1 MPRTTLLASN
11 GSVLSR
17 RQLLRVAAASLAA
30 PASLCLAGAADDK
43 APRLALIILR
53 GGMDGLSAVPV
64 PGDPA
69 FAAARGALAD
79 FGDPALPL
87 DGPFA
92 LHPALTQLQSLYHS
106 KNAAI
111 VHATGLPYKER
122 SHFEAQQLLE
132 SGGERP
138 YALATGWLGR
148 ALAGTQGKGLALQAA
163 VPLILRGSADID
175 SWAPSTLPDPS
186 PDLLQ
191 RLERLY
197 AHDPAL
203 AQALRRARGLRAD
216 DAGAMV
222 MGDAATATG
231 MRPPGGPAPA
241 APSASGPVPAGRT
254 TPATPPAV
262 QLARRA
268 AEFLAL
274 PAGPQ
279 AAVLEMGG
287 WDTHANQAAPQGA
300 LATNLRRLDE
310 ALGAL
315 CQGLQ
320 SAPGL
325 WNRSVVLVMTEFGR
339 EVAINGT
346 QGTDHGS
353 GGAAFVLGG
362 RVQGGRVLADW
373 PGLAPSQRFEGR
385 DLRITTDLR
394 SVWKTV
400 LAQHLRVPEAVIA
413 REVLPGSGALPLVPL
428 FAA

>member
-1 MPRTTLLASN
+1 MRRSTASCPE
-11 GSVLSR
+11 GRVMTR
-17 RQLLRVAAASLAA
+17 RQLLQAAAAASLGAS
-30 PASLCLAGAADDK
+30 ASLCLAGSGHAAS
-43 APRLALIILR
+43 PRLALVILR

-79 FGDPALPL
+79 FGAPALAL

-92 LHPALTQLQSLYHS
+92 LHPALARLHALYHAKS
-106 KNAAI
+106 AAI

-163 VPLILRGSADID
+163 VPLVLRGSGEVD
-175 SWAPSTLPDPS
+175 SWAPSALPDPS

-197 AHDPAL
+197 EADPAL

-216 DAGAMV
+216 DAGAMPMASPAPGMAP
-222 MGDAATATG
+222 MGAPT
-231 MRPPGGPAPA
+231 PAMPA
-241 APSASGPVPAGRT
+241 APL
-254 TPATPPAV
+254 AV

-268 AEFLAL
+268 ADFLAL

-300 LATNLRRLDE
+300 LAANLRRLDG
-310 ALGAL
+310 ALDAL

-320 SAPGL
+320 SVPGL
-325 WNRSVVLVMTEFGR
+325 WERSVVLVMTEFGR

-362 RVQGGRVLADW
+362 RVRGGRVLADW
-373 PGLAPSQRFEGR
+373 PGLAPPQRFEGR

-400 LAQHLRVPEAVIA
+400 LARHLRVTDAAIG
-413 REVLPGSGALPLVPL
+413 REVLPGSAALPPL
-428 FAA
+428 PIFDA

>member
-1 MPRTTLLASN
+1 MRRTTSLTPHRGGLT
-11 GSVLSR
+11 R
-17 RQLLRVAAASLAA
+17 RHLLRAAVASLSA
-30 PASLCLAGAADDK
+30 PTSLCLAGAAGVA
-43 APRLALIILR
+43 APRLAVVILR

-64 PGDPA
+64 PGDAA
-69 FAAARGALAD
+69 FAPARGALAE
-79 FGDPALPL
+79 FSEPPLPL

-92 LHPALTQLQSLYHS
+92 LHPALARLHGFYRAKS
-106 KNAAI
+106 AAI

-132 SGGERP
+132 SGGARP
-138 YALATGWLGR
+138 YDLATGWLGR

-163 VPLILRGSADID
+163 VPLILRGSTDID
-175 SWAPSTLPDPS
+175 SWAPSALPDPS

-197 AHDPAL
+197 EHDPAL
-203 AQALRRARGLRAD
+203 AQALRRARGLRSD
-216 DAGAMV
+216 EGGVMAMAS
-222 MGDAATATG
+222 AAA
-231 MRPPGGPAPA
+231 PPGMPPMVASA
-241 APSASGPVPAGRT
+241 AV
-254 TPATPPAV
+254 ATSLAV

-300 LATNLRRLDE
+300 LAANLRRLDE

-315 CQGLQ
+315 CEGLR

-325 WNRSVVLVMTEFGR
+325 WDRSVVLVMTEFGR

-362 RVQGGRVLADW
+362 RVRGGCVLADW
-373 PGLAPSQRFEGR
+373 PGLAPPQRFEGR
-385 DLRITTDLR
+385 DVRITTDLR
-394 SVWKTV
+394 SVWKTM
-400 LAQHLRVPEAVIA
+400 LAQHLRVADGAIA
-413 REVLPGSGALPLVPL
+413 RDVLPGSAALPLVPL
-428 FAA
+428 FSA

>member
-1 MPRTTLLASN
+1 MRRITALHDTGCGLTRRHLLGA
-11 GSVLSR
+11 
-17 RQLLRVAAASLAA
+17 AAASLAA
-30 PASLCLAGAADDK
+30 PTSLCLAGNGSAVS
-43 APRLALIILR
+43 PRLALVILR

-69 FAAARGALAD
+69 FAAARGPLAEFAEPALA
-79 FGDPALPL
+79 L

-92 LHPALTQLQSLYHS
+92 LHPALTRLHALYHS

-138 YALATGWLGR
+138 YALASGWLGR

-163 VPLILRGSADID
+163 VPLVLRGSAEVD
-175 SWAPSTLPDPS
+175 SWAPSALPDPS

-197 AHDPAL
+197 ERDPAL
-203 AQALRRARGLRAD
+203 AQALRRARSLRAD
-216 DAGAMV
+216 DAGAMPIGST
-222 MGDAATATG
+222 M
-231 MRPPGGPAPA
+231 
-241 APSASGPVPAGRT
+241 PSAGMAPMAGAA
-254 TPATPPAV
+254 PATPLAV

-287 WDTHANQAAPQGA
+287 WDTHANQTAPQGA
-300 LATNLRRLDE
+300 LASNLRRLDE

-320 SAPGL
+320 AAPGL
-325 WNRSVVLVMTEFGR
+325 WDRSVVLVMTEFGR

-362 RVQGGRVLADW
+362 SVRGGRVLADW
-373 PGLAPSQRFEGR
+373 PGLASKDRFEGR

-400 LAQHLRVPEAVIA
+400 LARHLRVAEAAIE
-413 REVLPGSGALPLVPL
+413 RDVLPGSAALPLLPL
-428 FAA
+428 FDG

>member
-1 MPRTTLLASN
+1 MRRLSSPAST
-11 GSVLSR
+11 GLTR
-17 RQLLRVAAASLAA
+17 RHLLRAAAAWLAA
-30 PASLCLAGAADDK
+30 PASLCLAGAAGSA
-43 APRLALIILR
+43 APRLALVILR

-69 FAAARGALAD
+69 FAPARGALAE
-79 FGDPALPL
+79 FGEPALAL

-92 LHPALTQLQSLYHS
+92 LHPALSRLHGLYHS

-138 YALATGWLGR
+138 YALSTGWLGR
-148 ALAGTQGKGLALQAA
+148 ALAASQGKGLALQAA

-175 SWAPSTLPDPS
+175 SWAPSALPDPS

-197 AHDPAL
+197 EHDPAL
-203 AQALRRARGLRAD
+203 AQALRRARGLRSD
-216 DAGAMV
+216 DAGAMAMGGAMV
-222 MGDAATATG
+222 MAGAVPPPGLSPMGSATAAT
-231 MRPPGGPAPA
+231 PL
-241 APSASGPVPAGRT
+241 
-254 TPATPPAV
+254 AV
-262 QLARRA
+262 QLAQRA

-300 LATNLRRLDE
+300 LAANLRRLDE
-310 ALGAL
+310 ALGAM

-320 SAPGL
+320 SSPGL
-325 WNRSVVLVMTEFGR
+325 WERSVVLVMTEFGR

-362 RVQGGRVLADW
+362 RVHGGRVLADW
-373 PGLAPSQRFEGR
+373 PGLAPQQRFEGR

-394 SVWKTV
+394 SVWKTA
-400 LAQHLRVPEAVIA
+400 LAQHLRVADSAIA
-413 REVLPGSGALPLVPL
+413 RDVLPGSAALPLVPL
-428 FAA
+428 FRS

>member
-1 MPRTTLLASN
+1 MHRTTTNSAACGGGLT
-11 GSVLSR
+11 R
-17 RQLLRVAAASLAA
+17 RSLLRAAAASFAA
-30 PASLCLAGAADDK
+30 PASLCLAGAAGNA
-43 APRLALIILR
+43 APRLALVILR
-53 GGMDGLSAVPV
+53 GGMDGLAAVPV

-69 FAAARGALAD
+69 FAAARGALAE
-79 FGDPALPL
+79 FNEPALAL

-92 LHPALTQLQSLYHS
+92 LHPALPRLHALYQAKH
-106 KNAAI
+106 AAI

-138 YALATGWLGR
+138 YDLATGWLGR
-148 ALAGTQGKGLALQAA
+148 ALAGSQAKGLALQSA
-163 VPLILRGSADID
+163 VPLILRGSAEVD
-175 SWAPSTLPDPS
+175 SWAPSALPEPS

-197 AHDPAL
+197 ERDPAL
-203 AQALRRARGLRAD
+203 AQALRRARGLRTD
-216 DAGAMV
+216 DAGAMGMAAASAPGMAP
-222 MGDAATATG
+222 MGGVAAAT
-231 MRPPGGPAPA
+231 PL
-241 APSASGPVPAGRT
+241 
-254 TPATPPAV
+254 AV

-279 AAVLEMGG
+279 AAVLDMGG

-310 ALGAL
+310 SLGAL

-325 WNRSVVLVMTEFGR
+325 WERSVVLVMTEFGR

-362 RVQGGRVLADW
+362 RVRGGRVLADW
-373 PGLAPSQRFEGR
+373 PGLAAPQRFEGR

-400 LAQHLRVPEAVIA
+400 LAQHLRVADGAIT
-413 REVLPGSGALPLVPL
+413 RDVLPGGAALPLVPL
-428 FAA
+428 FIA

>member
-1 MPRTTLLASN
+1 MCRPSSPASTH
-11 GSVLSR
+11 SLSR
-17 RQLLRVAAASLAA
+17 RDLLRAAAVSLAA
-30 PASLCLAGAADDK
+30 PASLCLAGVAGMA
-43 APRLALIILR
+43 APRLALVILR

-69 FAAARGALAD
+69 FAPARGALAE
-79 FGDPALPL
+79 FSEPALPL

-92 LHPALTQLQSLYHS
+92 LHPALARLHALYQS

-111 VHATGLPYKER
+111 LHAAGLPYKER

-138 YALATGWLGR
+138 YDLATGWLGR

-163 VPLILRGSADID
+163 VPLILRGSTDID
-175 SWAPSTLPDPS
+175 SWAPSALPDPS

-197 AHDPAL
+197 EHDPAL
-203 AQALRRARGLRAD
+203 ARALRRARGLRAD
-216 DAGAMV
+216 AAGALAMAGTV
-222 MGDAATATG
+222 PTAGLPSMGT
-231 MRPPGGPAPA
+231 A
-241 APSASGPVPAGRT
+241 APT
-254 TPATPPAV
+254 TPLAV

-287 WDTHANQAAPQGA
+287 WDTHANQGASQGPLAA
-300 LATNLRRLDE
+300 NLRRLDE

-315 CQGLQ
+315 CQALQ
-320 SAPGL
+320 SSPGL
-325 WNRSVVLVMTEFGR
+325 WERSVVLVMTEFGR
-339 EVAINGT
+339 EAAINGT

-353 GGAAFVLGG
+353 GGVAFVLGG
-362 RVQGGRVLADW
+362 RVRGGRVLADW
-373 PGLAPSQRFEGR
+373 PGLAAPQRFEGR

-400 LAQHLRVPEAVIA
+400 LAQHLLIADGTIA
-413 REVLPGSGALPLVPL
+413 RDVLPGGGALPLLPL
-428 FAA
+428 FTA

>member
-1 MPRTTLLASN
+1 MHRTTTNSAAS
-11 GSVLSR
+11 GGGLTR
-17 RQLLRVAAASLAA
+17 RSLLRAAAASFAA
-30 PASLCLAGAADDK
+30 PASLCLAGAAGDA
-43 APRLALIILR
+43 APRLALVILR
-53 GGMDGLSAVPV
+53 GGMDGLAAVPV

-69 FAAARGALAD
+69 FAAARGALAE
-79 FGDPALPL
+79 FNEPALAL

-92 LHPALTQLQSLYHS
+92 LHPALSRLHALYQSKH
-106 KNAAI
+106 AAI

-148 ALAGTQGKGLALQAA
+148 ALAGSQAKGLALQAA
-163 VPLILRGSADID
+163 VPLILRGSAEVD
-175 SWAPSTLPDPS
+175 SWAPSALPEPS

-197 AHDPAL
+197 ERDPAL
-203 AQALRRARGLRAD
+203 AQALRRARGLRTD
-216 DAGAMV
+216 DAGAMA
-222 MGDAATATG
+222 MATASAPG
-231 MRPPGGPAPA
+231 MAPVGGLA
-241 APSASGPVPAGRT
+241 V
-254 TPATPPAV
+254 ATPLAV

-279 AAVLEMGG
+279 AAVLDMGG
-287 WDTHANQAAPQGA
+287 WDTHANQAAPRGA
-300 LATNLRRLDE
+300 LAANLRRLDE
-310 ALGAL
+310 SLGAL

-320 SAPGL
+320 STPGL
-325 WNRSVVLVMTEFGR
+325 WKRSVVLVMTEFGR

-362 RVQGGRVLADW
+362 RVRGGRVLADW

-400 LAQHLRVPEAVIA
+400 LAQHLRVADGAIT
-413 REVLPGSGALPLVPL
+413 RYVLPGGAALPLVPL
-428 FAA
+428 FIA

>member
-1 MPRTTLLASN
+1 MRRTLTPPLLAS
-11 GSVLSR
+11 GGLTR
-17 RQLLRVAAASLAA
+17 RHLLRAAAASLAA
-30 PASLCLAGAADDK
+30 PATLCLAGAADSA
-43 APRLALIILR
+43 APRLALVILR

-69 FAAARGALAD
+69 FAPARGALAE
-79 FGDPALPL
+79 FNEPALPL
-87 DGPFA
+87 DGTFV
-92 LHPALTQLQSLYHS
+92 LHPALSRLHGLYQMKS
-106 KNAAI
+106 AAI

-138 YALATGWLGR
+138 YDLATGWLGR

-163 VPLILRGSADID
+163 VPLILRGSTDVD
-175 SWAPSTLPDPS
+175 SWAPSALPDPS

-197 AHDPAL
+197 EHDPAL

-216 DAGAMV
+216 EGGVMAM
-222 MGDAATATG
+222 GSTAA
-231 MRPPGGPAPA
+231 PPGMPPMGA
-241 APSASGPVPAGRT
+241 SAV
-254 TPATPPAV
+254 ATSLAV

-287 WDTHANQAAPQGA
+287 WDTHANQAAPQGP
-300 LATNLRRLDE
+300 LAANLRRLDE

-315 CQGLQ
+315 CEGLR

-325 WNRSVVLVMTEFGR
+325 WDRSVVLVMTEFGR

-362 RVQGGRVLADW
+362 RVRGGRVLADW
-373 PGLAPSQRFEGR
+373 PGLAPPQRFEGR

-400 LAQHLRVPEAVIA
+400 LAQHLRVADGAIA
-413 REVLPGSGALPLVPL
+413 RDVLPGSAALPLVPL

>member
-1 MPRTTLLASN
+1 MRRTIASTST
-11 GSVLSR
+11 GLTR
-17 RQLLRVAAASLAA
+17 RHLLRAAAASLTA
-30 PASLCLAGAADDK
+30 PASLCLAGSAGNA
-43 APRLALIILR
+43 APRLALVILR

-79 FGDPALPL
+79 FGEPALAL

-92 LHPALTQLQSLYHS
+92 LHPALARLHALYHAKS
-106 KNAAI
+106 AAI

-148 ALAGTQGKGLALQAA
+148 ALAGTQAKGLALQAA
-163 VPLILRGSADID
+163 VPLILRGSADVD
-175 SWAPSTLPDPS
+175 SWAPSALPDPS

-197 AHDPAL
+197 EHDPAL

-216 DAGAMV
+216 DAGAMAV
-222 MGDAATATG
+222 ASTPPTAGMAPVATAT
-231 MRPPGGPAPA
+231 PL
-241 APSASGPVPAGRT
+241 
-254 TPATPPAV
+254 AV

-287 WDTHANQAAPQGA
+287 WDTHANQAAPQSA
-300 LATNLRRLDE
+300 LASNLRRLDE
-310 ALGAL
+310 ALGVL

-325 WNRSVVLVMTEFGR
+325 WDRTVVLVMTEFGR
-339 EVAINGT
+339 EVTINGT

-362 RVQGGRVLADW
+362 RVRGGRVLADW
-373 PGLAPSQRFEGR
+373 PGLAPQQRFEGR

-394 SVWKTV
+394 SIWKTV
-400 LAQHLRVPEAVIA
+400 LTRHLRVADAAIG
-413 REVLPGSGALPLVPL
+413 REVLPGSAALPLLPL
-428 FAA
+428 FEG

>member
-1 MPRTTLLASN
+1 MHEVNRMRRTTHHAADETVSN
-11 GSVLSR
+11 GSHEGLTR
-17 RQLLRVAAASLAA
+17 RRLLQAAATSLAA
-30 PASLCLAGAADDK
+30 PVSLCLAGAAGNA
-43 APRLALIILR
+43 APRLALVILR

-69 FAAARGALAD
+69 FTAARGALAE
-79 FGDPALPL
+79 FSAPVLAL

-92 LHPALTQLQSLYHS
+92 LHPALARLHALYQS

-122 SHFEAQQLLE
+122 SHFEAQQLME

-138 YALATGWLGR
+138 YDLATGWLGR

-163 VPLILRGSADID
+163 VPLILRGSADVD
-175 SWAPSTLPDPS
+175 SWAPSALPAPS

-197 AHDPAL
+197 EHDPAL
-203 AQALRRARGLRAD
+203 GQALRRARGLRTD
-216 DAGAMV
+216 DAGAVAMAGMASPAGMAP
-222 MGDAATATG
+222 MGATA
-231 MRPPGGPAPA
+231 
-241 APSASGPVPAGRT
+241 
-254 TPATPPAV
+254 PATPLAA

-287 WDTHANQAAPQGA
+287 WDTHANQATPQGA
-300 LATNLRRLDE
+300 LSTNLRRLDE

-315 CQGLQ
+315 CEGLQ

-325 WNRSVVLVMTEFGR
+325 WDRSVVVVMTEFGR

-362 RVQGGRVLADW
+362 RVRGGRVLADW
-373 PGLAPSQRFEGR
+373 PGLAPQQRFEGR

-400 LAQHLRVPEAVIA
+400 LARHLRVADAAIG
-413 REVLPGSGALPLVPL
+413 RDVLPGSAALPLLPI
-428 FAA
+428 FDA